1 MNVLSLQELEYKID
15 VLRTHMIAIGKSKG
29 LNHPNTIKF
38 SQELDSLLNVYQK
51 KQIEIIHSSVQSFF
65 QL

>member
-1 MNVLSLQELEYKID
+1 VNVLSLQELEHRID
-15 VLRTHMIAIGKSKG
+15 VLRSHMIAIGKSKG

-51 KQIEIIHSSVQSFF
+51 NK
-65 QL
+65 LK

>member
-1 MNVLSLQELEYKID
+1 MNILSLQDLEYKID

-38 SQELDSLLNVYQK
+38 SQELDILLNVYQK
-51 KQIEIIHSSVQSFF
+51 NK
-65 QL
+65 LK

>member
-1 MNVLSLQELEYKID
+1 MNVLSLQELEYRID

-51 KQIEIIHSSVQSFF
+51 NK
-65 QL
+65 LK